1 MVANGEKMHAILI
14 ATQEDAQTSRD
25 IAEQSKEIAEQSRVL
40 AEEMKQDSVAMKTV
54 CDLDTPPIS
63 KLTRVKIAV
72 TTMFFLPGTSF
83 AVRTSS
89 P

>member
-14 ATQEDAQTSRD
+14 VTQEDAQTSRD
-25 IAEQSKEIAEQSRVL
+25 IAEQSRVL

-54 CDLDTPPIS
+54 CDLNTPPIS

>member
-1 MVANGEKMHAILI
+1 MHAILI
-14 ATQEDAQTSRD
+14 VTQEDTQTSRD
-25 IAEQSKEIAEQSRVL
+25 IAEQSRVL
-40 AEEMKQDSVAMKTV
+40 AEEMKQDSVAMKIV
-54 CDLDTPPIS
+54 YDLNTPPIS

-83 AVRTSS
+83 AVRTSF